1 MITDPE
7 KCVRV
12 AKKMLKSAPHVP
24 KAKDTWCNT

>member
-12 AKKMLKSAPHVP
+12 AKTNA
-24 KAKDTWCNT
+24 